1 MEGNIGIAVVGLLVV
16 ISYIALWR
24 QIHRQS
30 EMITKQIEILNEAT
44 QDSIKY
50 VKNIIPPPITRIET
64 TFQI

>member
-30 EMITKQIEILNEAT
+30 EMITEQMNALNQATHDYIKISIDQIKNE
-44 QDSIKY
+44 
-50 VKNIIPPPITRIET
+50 R
-64 TFQI
+64 

>member
-30 EMITKQIEILNEAT
+30 EMITEQMLALMQVNPGLAKDL
-44 QDSIKY
+44 
-50 VKNIIPPPITRIET
+50 ITEELKKG
-64 TFQI
+64 

>member
-30 EMITKQIEILNEAT
+30 EMITEQMLRLIQVNPDLIKESLN
-44 QDSIKY
+44 K
-50 VKNIIPPPITRIET
+50 
-64 TFQI
+64 

>member
-30 EMITKQIEILNEAT
+30 EMITEQMLALMQVNPGLAKDL
-44 QDSIKY
+44 
-50 VKNIIPPPITRIET
+50 ITEELKK
-64 TFQI
+64 

>member
-30 EMITKQIEILNEAT
+30 EMITERCSHCCK
-44 QDSIKY
+44 
-50 VKNIIPPPITRIET
+50 
-64 TFQI
+64 

>member
-30 EMITKQIEILNEAT
+30 EMITEQMLALIQVSPDL
-44 QDSIKY
+44 
-50 VKNIIPPPITRIET
+50 ITEELKKG
-64 TFQI
+64 